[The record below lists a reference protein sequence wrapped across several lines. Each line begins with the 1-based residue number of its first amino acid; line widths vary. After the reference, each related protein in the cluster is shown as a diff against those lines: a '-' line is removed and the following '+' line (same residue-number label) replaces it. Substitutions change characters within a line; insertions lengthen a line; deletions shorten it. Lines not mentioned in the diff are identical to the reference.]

1 MLTTLLIPLM
11 PMIRNEFSLDYTQS
25 GLLLSV
31 FSLAYGIGQLPAGWI
46 ADRTGRRVMITVG
59 IAGVALFGL
68 LVGLSH
74 TYIMLVI
81 FLGLMGL
88 AGGGYHPAASP
99 AVASSVAPER
109 RGSALGIHLF
119 GGSTSH
125 FLAPLLGVAIATALG
140 WRGPYI
146 VLAVPAFVFGIIFY
160 LMMGRRSVSNSATQ
174 KANGGQQN
182 RVVEKPGRMRHLVTF
197 IVLTTLTQSIV
208 FSVVSFTPLF
218 LVDRFNVS
226 ETASGAFMTIYFSTG
241 LWASTLGGYF
251 SDRFG
256 RVRLVL
262 AVCLASGIGMY
273 LLDLASFGIAIGA
286 VMLLVGACGSIRMPV
301 AESYIITNT
310 PEKHRSTALGIYF
323 FSGTG
328 GGSILT
334 PLVGY
339 LIDIVGFSF
348 CFIITAISIVVVVL
362 ICFFLLRGSD
372 DRPTVRAMAVSG

>member
-1 MLTTLLIPLM
+1 LLTTLLVPLM

-31 FSLAYGIGQLPAGWI
+31 FNLAYGIGQIPARWL
-46 ADRTGRRVMITVG
+46 ADRIGRRIMITVG

-74 TYIMLVI
+74 TYIMLMV

-99 AVASSVAPER
+99 AVAASVTPER

-125 FLAPLLGVAIATALG
+125 FLAPLIGVAIATALG

-146 VLAVPAFVFGIIFY
+146 VMAVLAFAFGIVFY
-160 LMMGRRSVSNSATQ
+160 LMMGRRAELNTTIQ
-174 KANGGQQN
+174 KTSTHPQSTSK
-182 RVVEKPGRMRHLVTF
+182 ETPGRIRHL
-197 IVLTTLTQSIV
+197 IVFMVLCAITQSIV
-208 FSVVSFTPLF
+208 FSIVSFTPLF
-218 LVDRFNVS
+218 LVDRFNVN
-226 ETASGAFMTIYFSTG
+226 EAASGAFIAIYYSTG

-251 SDRFG
+251 SDRAG

-262 AVCLASGIGMY
+262 AVCLGSGIGLY
-273 LLDLASFGIAIGA
+273 LLDLASFGIAMGA
-286 VMLLVGACGSIRMPV
+286 VMLLIGACGSIRMPV
-301 AESYIITNT
+301 AESYIIRNT
-310 PEKHRSTALGIYF
+310 SDKHRSTVMGIYF
-323 FSGTG
+323 FSGMEG
-328 GGSILT
+328 GAVLT
-334 PLVGY
+334 PLAGY
-339 LIDIVGFSF
+339 LIDTLGFTT
-348 CFIITAISIVVVVL
+348 CFTLASSVVVATVV

-372 DRPTVRAMAVSG
+372 DRSATNTIAVPV